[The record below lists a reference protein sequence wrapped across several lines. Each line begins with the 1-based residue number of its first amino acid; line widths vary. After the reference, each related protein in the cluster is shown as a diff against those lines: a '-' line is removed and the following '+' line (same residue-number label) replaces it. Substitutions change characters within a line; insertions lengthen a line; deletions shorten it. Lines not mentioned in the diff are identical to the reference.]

1 MPGTTPFAARGSRRG
16 TPRGRCQLGSSSP
29 ASEAR
34 DDRLVIGSFHYWR
47 MGSTERRR
55 DRGRRAADR
64 VLRLVAT
71 EIRDARLT
79 SGASQ
84 RAVAVAAGMSHTELS
99 RIERGQTPWLTVDA
113 LCRIA
118 AVVGL
123 DPSLRFYP
131 AGPPLRD
138 APQRALLGRFHGRL
152 HPSLLWGTEVPI
164 RGQDDLR
171 AWDALVTGPGF
182 RVAVEAETRLHDVQ
196 ALERRIALKLRDGGI
211 ERVALVVADTR
222 RNRGVLSA
230 TGKLLAVSFP
240 VPARALL
247 EALSAGRDPGGS
259 GIVCL

>member
-1 MPGTTPFAARGSRRG
+1 
-16 TPRGRCQLGSSSP
+16 
-29 ASEAR
+29 
-34 DDRLVIGSFHYWR
+34 

-71 EIRDARLT
+71 EIRDARLM

-84 RAVAVAAGMSHTELS
+84 RVVADTAGMSHTELS
-99 RIERGQTPWLTVDA
+99 RIERGEAPWLTVDA

-123 DPSLRFYP
+123 DPSLRLYP
-131 AGPPLRD
+131 TGPALRD
-138 APQRALLGRFHGRL
+138 APQRGLLGRFHVRV
-152 HPSLLWGTEVPI
+152 HPSLMWATEVPI
-164 RGQDDLR
+164 RGHDDLR
-171 AWDALVTGPGF
+171 AWDALITGPGF
-182 RVAVEAETRLHDVQ
+182 RVAVEAETRLHDIQ
-196 ALERRIALKLRDGGI
+196 ALERRIALKVRDGGI
-211 ERVALVVADTR
+211 DRVALVVADTR
-222 RNRGVLSA
+222 QNRAVLSA

-240 VPARALL
+240 VPARQFL